1 MLIEFSVGNYL
12 SFKDKA
18 TFSMVAAKV
27 SAKETEIDAH
37 NVFKID
43 EDFSLLKSAAIYGAN
58 ASGKSNLAAAMGF
71 MKWFVLN
78 SSKETQVT
86 EKIDVQKF
94 RLSTETETEASFFEI
109 IFIIDRKTYRYGF
122 EVDTE
127 RVVSEW
133 LFRFSKTKE
142 TKLFERNL
150 SNFNVLTG
158 FKEGKEL
165 IEKTRKNALFLSVVA
180 QFNGKIA
187 QKIMLWFSQ
196 NLNLISGLH
205 HELYNRYT
213 IESFENNQH
222 KQDILE
228 FVKKL
233 DVGIEDIQINNINLT
248 EDLLHSIPEELR
260 TLILRSKSTTQKAI
274 KTVHKKYDSEGKPT
288 GLEVFDIDSE
298 SEGTKKLF
306 ALAGPIFET
315 LKNGEILLID
325 ELDSKLHPLITSA
338 IISLFNSNE
347 TNPKNA
353 QLIFITHDTNIL
365 TNKIFRKDQIWF
377 TEKDKQ
383 GATHLFSLVEY
394 KLKNEDSF
402 ESDYIRGRY
411 GAIPFIGDLRQLI
424 GKPNEQK
431 ATI

>member
-18 TFSMVAAKV
+18 TFSMVSAKG
-27 SAKETEIDAH
+27 SAKESEIDAH

-43 EDFSLLKSAAIYGAN
+43 EDLSLLKSAAIYGAN

-78 SSKETQVT
+78 SSKETQIA
-86 EKIDVQKF
+86 EKINVEKF
-94 RLSTETETEASFFEI
+94 RLSTETEGKASFFEI
-109 IFIIDRKTYRYGF
+109 IFLIDSKTYRYGF

-133 LFRFSKTKE
+133 LFMVPKTKE
-142 TKLFERNL
+142 RKLFERKL

-187 QKIMLWFSQ
+187 QKILLWFSQ

-248 EDLLHSIPEELR
+248 EDLLHSIPEELK

-298 SEGTKKLF
+298 SEGTKKMF

-383 GATHLFSLVEY
+383 GATNLFSLVEY

-424 GKPNEQK
+424 GKPNE
-431 ATI
+431 